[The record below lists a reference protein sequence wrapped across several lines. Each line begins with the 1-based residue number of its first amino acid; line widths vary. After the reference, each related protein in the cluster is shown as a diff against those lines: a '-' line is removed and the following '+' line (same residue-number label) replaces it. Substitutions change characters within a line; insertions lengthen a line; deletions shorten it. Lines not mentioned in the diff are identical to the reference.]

1 MIEITDLCKQ
11 YKDKVLFDHFNLSV
25 EDGAFTVIYG
35 KSGCGKTTL
44 LNMLGAIEPYDAGKI
59 MVDGIDVGKKRNKQR
74 YLRSGVG
81 FLFQNFA
88 LVDND
93 TVLQNLQL
101 VRKENRTDI
110 SFSEAL
116 ERVGMQGCENKKIYQ
131 LSGGEQQ
138 RIALARLMVKKCRLV
153 LADEPTGS
161 LDKEN
166 AMNVIHLL
174 DEMRKLGRSVVV
186 VTHSDGFEGVAT
198 QIVSL

>member
-1 MIEITDLCKQ
+1 MIEITNLCKR

-44 LNMLGAIEPYDAGKI
+44 LNMLGAIEPYDDGKI
-59 MVDGIDVGKKRNKQR
+59 LVNGIDVGKKRNKQR
-74 YLRSGVG
+74 YLRSEVG

-88 LVDND
+88 LVDHD
-93 TVLQNLQL
+93 TVLQNLQM
-101 VRKENRTDI
+101 VRRENRTDI

-116 ERVGMQGCENKKIYQ
+116 ERVGMQGYEHKKVYQ

-166 AMNVIHLL
+166 AMNVIRLL
-174 DEMRKLGRSVVV
+174 DEMRRLGRSVVV
-186 VTHSDGFEGVAT
+186 VTHSDWFEKTAT
-198 QIVSL
+198 QIVLL